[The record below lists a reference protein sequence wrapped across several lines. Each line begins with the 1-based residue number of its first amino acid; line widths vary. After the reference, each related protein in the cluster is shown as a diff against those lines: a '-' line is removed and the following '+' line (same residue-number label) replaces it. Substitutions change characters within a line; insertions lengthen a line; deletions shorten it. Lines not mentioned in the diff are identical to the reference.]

1 MRIRGVCGRMAGLV
15 AGVMAMQ
22 GAWAQ
27 PYLGIGVASL
37 SLDSQYA
44 SIDGRSGTGITLYG
58 GYEFVPTWSVEL
70 SVSAADIDAGPTV
83 NIFYP
88 ADSAEYSILRVSMR
102 KSLWTLRERGWTP
115 WVAAGSAYHYVN
127 WDTFYY
133 QLGGTASPR
142 AIPTAKV
149 RSAPGRTSCR
159 RPRCTCFAERGH
171 GRRRAT
177 SRARARGAGQAT
189 REVAYPSALPSK

>member
-70 SVSAADIDAGPTV
+70 SVSAADINTGPTV

-127 WDTFYY
+127 WNTFYY
-133 QLGGTASPR
+133 QLDGTGVSLGGGVDVALAPSWRLRLQAMRHRFSARDTYGEGPFSTRSNELSASAMYVFR
-142 AIPTAKV
+142 
-149 RSAPGRTSCR
+149 
-159 RPRCTCFAERGH
+159 
-171 GRRRAT
+171 
-177 SRARARGAGQAT
+177 
-189 REVAYPSALPSK
+189 

>member
-1 MRIRGVCGRMAGLV
+1 MRNVCRLV
-15 AGVMAMQ
+15 AGLAAGMLAMQ

-70 SVSAADIDAGPTV
+70 SVSAADIDTGPTV

-115 WVAAGSAYHYVN
+115 WVAVGVAYHYVN

-133 QLGGTASPR
+133 QLDGTGVSL
-142 AIPTAKV
+142 
-149 RSAPGRTSCR
+149 
-159 RPRCTCFAERGH
+159 
-171 GRRRAT
+171 
-177 SRARARGAGQAT
+177 GAGVDFGLAPSWRLRLQAMRNRFSARDTYGEGPFGT
-189 REVAYPSALPSK
+189 RSNELSASALYAFR